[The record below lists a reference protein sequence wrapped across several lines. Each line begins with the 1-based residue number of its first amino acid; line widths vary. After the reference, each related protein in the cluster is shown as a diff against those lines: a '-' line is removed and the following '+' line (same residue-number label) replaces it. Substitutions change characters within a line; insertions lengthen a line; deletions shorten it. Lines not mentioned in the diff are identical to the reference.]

1 MTHIDNSET
10 LSEATAPAREWG
22 DAHATFG
29 DRLAAAREGL
39 GLSPEQLA
47 WRLGVRRSTIATW
60 EDDRSEPRA
69 NRMQMLAGILNV
81 SLVWLMTGQGD
92 GPGGAPARPA
102 TEEMLAELALIRA
115 DQERLADRFARLETR
130 LRAALVVA

>member
-1 MTHIDNSET
+1 MNEIDNSET
-10 LSEATAPAREWG
+10 RPETAEIAEERWS

-29 DRLAAAREGL
+29 DRLAAAREAL

-60 EDDRSEPRA
+60 EDDRAEPRA

-81 SLVWLMTGQGD
+81 SLVWLMTGEGE
-92 GPGGAPARPA
+92 GPGGAPAPA
-102 TEEMLAELALIRA
+102 AGELIAELELLKAE
-115 DQERLADRFARLETR
+115 QERLAQRFARFETR
-130 LRAALVVA
+130 LRAALAA